1 MTENSLLFLG
11 GKWDRIAEIT
21 WSQKTHAIQVV
32 EMFIKNFQAIGSK
45 LGSCASVGRVSVDT
59 IGYMATDTRPIHRP
73 ILDVSTDTSTY
84 RPTSTD
90 KYVGRH
96 SPILHRHSAATWP
109 ILHEHS
115 ANTTLTWSVLA
126 WPLTPAIFMSFFQPC
141 FSSSSLL
148 YMTLVTFGSS
158 SIWGLLLSEVR
169 YFRGE
174 KVDIKSWYDYALFL
188 PHGWVFQF

>member
-32 EMFIKNFQAIGSK
+32 EMFIKNFQALGSK
-45 LGSCASVGRVSVDT
+45 LGSCASVGRVLADT
-59 IGYMATDTRPIHRP
+59 IGYMATDTRPI
-73 ILDVSTDTSTY
+73 Y
-84 RPTSTD
+84 RPMCRPRL
-90 KYVGRH
+90 GRH
-96 SPILHRHSAATWP
+96 INRHQPISMPADTWPILHRHSAATWP
-109 ILHEHS
+109 ILYEHS

>member
-1 MTENSLLFLG
+1 MHLSAEYWLILSAIWRPTLG
-11 GKWDRIAEIT
+11 RYIDR
-21 WSQKTHAIQVV
+21 
-32 EMFIKNFQAIGSK
+32 
-45 LGSCASVGRVSVDT
+45 CVGRDLVD
-59 IGYMATDTRPIHRP
+59 I
-73 ILDVSTDTSTY
+73 
-84 RPTSTD
+84 STD

-126 WPLTPAIFMSFFQPC
+126 WPLTPAIFMCFFLLC